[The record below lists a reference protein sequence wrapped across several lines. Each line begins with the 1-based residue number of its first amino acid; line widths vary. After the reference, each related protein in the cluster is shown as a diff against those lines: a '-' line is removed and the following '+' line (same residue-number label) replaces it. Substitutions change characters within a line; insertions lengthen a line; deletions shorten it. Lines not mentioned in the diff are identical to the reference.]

1 MKLHQ
6 ISVFLENK
14 PGQLKLACQR
24 LAEANINI
32 LTLSLADTK
41 QFGILR
47 LITPEW
53 ERAQA
58 VFKQANLTANITEVL
73 AVEVADRPGGLLK
86 ILESIDEAGLNV
98 EYMYAFTFGREGK
111 AVLIFRFDDP
121 DAAIEK
127 LKASG
132 INIIASVDLFDHKKS
147 NRCNL

>member
-14 PGQLKLACQR
+14 PGQLKLACQQ
-24 LAEANINI
+24 LADANINI

-41 QFGILR
+41 QYGILR

-53 ERAQA
+53 ERAQS
-58 VFKQANLTANITEVL
+58 VFKQAGLTASITEVL
-73 AVEVADRPGGLLK
+73 AVEVADRPGGLLH
-86 ILESIDEAGLNV
+86 ILDSIEETGLNV

-111 AVLIFRFDDP
+111 AVLIFRFNDP

-127 LKASG
+127 LKING
-132 INIIASVDLFDHKKS
+132 INIIGSVDLFE
-147 NRCNL
+147 RRE

>member
-32 LTLSLADTK
+32 LTLSLADSK

-53 ERAQA
+53 ERAQT
-58 VFKQANLTANITEVL
+58 VFKQADLIANITEVL
-73 AVEVADRPGGLLK
+73 AVEVADRPGGLVN

-98 EYMYAFTFGREGK
+98 EYMYAFTFGHKGK
-111 AVLIFRFDDP
+111 AVLIFRFNDP
-121 DAAIEK
+121 DAAIQK

-132 INIIASVDLFDHKKS
+132 INVIGSMDLFENINK
-147 NRCNL
+147 